1 MYRSAIA
8 TTAFVLAAL
17 AAPSGAL
24 AASKDSNHDGLPD
37 GWEVKHHLSLKVN
50 EANLDQDHDGLN
62 NLGELRHGTDP
73 RKADSDRDGLKDGA
87 EVKTGNNP
95 RQRDTDGD
103 GVRDGRENAGTIAS
117 FANGILTVK
126 LANGQTISG
135 TVSDATHTSCHAE
148 NENEIENETTVHNQ
162 RRRGVSARASAAK
175 NGVPASSGVAS
186 DVPQADSPSQH
197 NGGETEVE
205 NEHGTETGTHNGG
218 ATGVQHSSTC
228 ESTGM
233 VAGTSVHEAEI
244 HHTASGSTF
253 SKVEL
258 MH

>member
-1 MYRSAIA
+1 MSRSAIA

-37 GWEVKHHLSLKVN
+37 KWEAKHHLSLKVN

-62 NLGELRHGTDP
+62 NMGELKRHTDP
-73 RKADSDRDGLKDGA
+73 RKADSDSDGLKDGA

-95 RQRDTDGD
+95 RKSDTDGD
-103 GVRDGRENAGTIAS
+103 GIRDGRENAGTVAS
-117 FANGILTVK
+117 FANGILTIK

-135 TVSDATHTSCHAE
+135 TVSDGTHTACHAE
-148 NENEIENETTVHNQ
+148 NENEVENETTVHNQ
-162 RRRGVSARASAAK
+162 RRGGATASAASVAK
-175 NGVPASSGVAS
+175 NGNAAGGAS
-186 DVPQADSPSQH
+186 DVPQADSPGQH
-197 NGGETEVE
+197 NESETEVE
-205 NEHGTETGTHNGG
+205 NEHGAETGSATETH
-218 ATGVQHSSTC
+218 HSAC
-228 ESTGM
+228 ETTGM

-244 HHTASGSTF
+244 HNTASGASF